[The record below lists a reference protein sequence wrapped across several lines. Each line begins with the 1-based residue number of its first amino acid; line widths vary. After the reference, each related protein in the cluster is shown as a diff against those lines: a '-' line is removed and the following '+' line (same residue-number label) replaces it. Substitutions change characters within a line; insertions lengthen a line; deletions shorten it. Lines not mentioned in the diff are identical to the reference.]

1 MENRSNACTLSLF
14 LGTLSLL
21 FSVLAIVVCATA
33 YRAKQPS
40 DTAVLA
46 VLGQAQDSVLSDVLS
61 DAPSG
66 DQAPPS
72 SSVEN
77 EIDPSELSPSPPV
90 YTVRLSPSDQA
101 NSSEICIYDASNA
114 LVMQASLPFAT
125 LTPGDQAALQTGIVA
140 KDLESARQLVRDFCG

>member
-21 FSVLAIVVCATA
+21 LSVLAIVVCATA

-46 VLGQAQDSVLSDVLS
+46 VLGQAQDTVLSNMPS
-61 DAPSG
+61 DAPT
-66 DQAPPS
+66 DDHAPPS

-77 EIDPSELSPSPPV
+77 EIYPSEPSPTLPV
-90 YTVRLSPSDQA
+90 YTVRLVPSDQGDR
-101 NSSEICIYDASNA
+101 SEIGIYDASTA
-114 LVMQASLPFAT
+114 LVMQASVPCAT
-125 LTPGDQAALQTGIVA
+125 LSPGDQAALQTGIVA